1 MNWTMLW
8 AVDAALNRTG
18 AEKQLR
24 TLGQLV
30 VGRGVYAFVHGLVH
44 RAIHRTLFRAVQTS
58 PPHPGLALYLGQ
70 SKE

>member
-1 MNWTMLW
+1 MSWIMLG
-8 AVDAALNRTG
+8 AVNDALNKTG

-30 VGRGVYAFVHGLVH
+30 VGRGVYAIVHGLVH
-44 RAIHRTLFRAVQTS
+44 RAIHRTLFLAMQTN
-58 PPHPGLALYLGQ
+58 PPHPGLALYSGQ